1 MGFFTPATVLPLATP
16 CLANNS
22 AVVRAWSIDAASTTP
37 STIRRLASPYFVG
50 CVAALGAVLVIGTS
64 VNGQRNWIQIVGP
77 FNLQPSEF
85 TKLGVI
91 LWGSHVLAGKYHLLE
106 QRRELLLPLL
116 PAFALVLGLILAE
129 GDLGTAMVIAPV
141 MASLLFFVGGVALRL
156 TMGPISLGPFAG
168 AIEDSINRSV
178 TGLVV
183 HFDQAVLEWS
193 RTEGKV
199 NLIVLGTSVADASG
213 HPCGA

>member
-1 MGFFTPATVLPLATP
+1 MLTRHVQ
-16 CLANNS
+16 
-22 AVVRAWSIDAASTTP
+22 RAAK
-37 STIRRLASPYFVG
+37 
-50 CVAALGAVLVIGTS
+50 
-64 VNGQRNWIQIVGP
+64 IVGA
-77 FNLQPSEF
+77 
-85 TKLGVI
+85 T
-91 LWGSHVLAGKYHLLE
+91 
-106 QRRELLLPLL
+106 
-116 PAFALVLGLILAE
+116 
-129 GDLGTAMVIAPV
+129 IA
-141 MASLLFFVGGVALRL
+141 ALLFFVGGVALRL